1 MDRRP
6 IEEIEKAN
14 PHVDRTAMERSE
26 QAMNHLADVGINLGG
41 YKLEPA
47 LGGTLLDRPIFSSS
61 FDTRA
66 SRQS

>member
-1 MDRRP
+1 
-6 IEEIEKAN
+6 
-14 PHVDRTAMERSE
+14 
-26 QAMNHLADVGINLGG
+26 LGG

>member
-1 MDRRP
+1 MDNRP
-6 IEEIEKAN
+6 IEEIENAI

-26 QAMNHLADVGINLGG
+26 QAMNQLANVGIKLGG

-47 LGGTLLDRPIFSSS
+47 LGGTLLDRPIFSST